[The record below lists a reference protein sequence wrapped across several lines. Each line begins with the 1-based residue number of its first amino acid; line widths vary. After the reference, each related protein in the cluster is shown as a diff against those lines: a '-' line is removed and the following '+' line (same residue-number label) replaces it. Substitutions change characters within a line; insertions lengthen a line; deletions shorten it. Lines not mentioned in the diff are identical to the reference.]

1 MAKFI
6 VSSSPHIST
15 TFTTRRMMLDVII
28 ALVPATIASVLLYGF
43 YPLCMMVLCVGTC
56 VFAEWLFNLI
66 TKKYQS
72 VGDLSAVVTGM
83 ILSLNLPPVVPF
95 YVPMVGGFF
104 AIVVVKMLFGGIGKN
119 FANPAITA
127 RIFLMLCW
135 TTVMTSFVQPIDL
148 SNGMN
153 LFSFFDR
160 AVDIDISAITSA
172 TPLAGVKSSIAAGT
186 NPAQGLSA
194 LDMFLGRIGGSAG
207 EVSTIALLIGGIYL
221 LIRKVIDWRIPALYI
236 GSTVVFTAIF
246 FSGSEYVGQYV
257 WTYLLS
263 GGLMFGAFFMATDY
277 ATSPKT
283 CLAVVIYGVG
293 LGFLTVVF
301 RKFGTMNEGVS
312 FAILLMNVLTPLL
325 EKITPRAFGA
335 PKKNNLAKLMKHKRK
350 DVALEGGAKMT
361 DEKMLRE
368 DEVMQNENIVA
379 DENAETI
386 AKESVEKT
394 ENAVDTSVET
404 DDKKGKKDKKEKRK
418 MSEVAKCSLV
428 LVIIAVVA
436 GLLLGIVN
444 WATYVD
450 PDNTI
455 MEKCKAYS
463 WGDGKTV
470 TDVVKD
476 EQLAS
481 YDYDKNNY
489 VVSCFVA
496 KSGEEILGYCY
507 YTVGGGAKDGSLSSL
522 VFIGADGIIEDVQVY
537 EQGETAGYFD
547 RVEKA
552 NKQKY
557 VGINCKTIERL
568 ELVKSG
574 NASLD
579 GQIDA
584 VSQAT
589 YTSTGYHNSIAT
601 AVYAFR
607 TYYDALQ
614 QGGAQ

>member
-127 RIFLMLCW
+127 RIFLMICW

-186 NPAQGLSA
+186 NPAEGLSA

-207 EVSTIALLIGGIYL
+207 EVSTIAILIGGVYL

-257 WTYLLS
+257 WTYLLG

-350 DVALEGGAKMT
+350 DVALEGG
-361 DEKMLRE
+361 
-368 DEVMQNENIVA
+368 
-379 DENAETI
+379 
-386 AKESVEKT
+386 
-394 ENAVDTSVET
+394 
-404 DDKKGKKDKKEKRK
+404 
-418 MSEVAKCSLV
+418 
-428 LVIIAVVA
+428 
-436 GLLLGIVN
+436 
-444 WATYVD
+444 
-450 PDNTI
+450 
-455 MEKCKAYS
+455 
-463 WGDGKTV
+463 
-470 TDVVKD
+470 
-476 EQLAS
+476 
-481 YDYDKNNY
+481 KN
-489 VVSCFVA
+489 
-496 KSGEEILGYCY
+496 
-507 YTVGGGAKDGSLSSL
+507 D
-522 VFIGADGIIEDVQVY
+522 
-537 EQGETAGYFD
+537 
-547 RVEKA
+547 
-552 NKQKY
+552 
-557 VGINCKTIERL
+557 
-568 ELVKSG
+568 
-574 NASLD
+574 
-579 GQIDA
+579 
-584 VSQAT
+584 
-589 YTSTGYHNSIAT
+589 
-601 AVYAFR
+601 
-607 TYYDALQ
+607 
-614 QGGAQ
+614 